1 MRQNQGAMKQPP
13 FSFPSPP
20 EALQR
25 LFDALPKLP
34 GLSGG
39 LEALPEPPE
48 WLRLELHNRL
58 LLLLNHVLQ
67 QEPQAMERLRRQQ
80 GKPVQVQW
88 GPFALK
94 LQATAAGLLALAAPE
109 AEPDLRI
116 QLTERS
122 PLALAQ
128 AALSG
133 AKPALEIQ
141 GDVQL
146 AAEVAW
152 LFDNVRWDAEEDLS
166 RLLGDAAA
174 HRLVSGVRAG
184 LAELKRFA
192 EQAQTQ
198 AQGVG
203 QALAR
208 GWRTPSPF
216 GTYAG
221 AAAPEPAPA
230 PEASTPNPNRT
241 GSGEPGASA

>member
-1 MRQNQGAMKQPP
+1 MKQPP
-13 FSFPSPP
+13 FSFPPPP

-25 LFDALPKLP
+25 LFAALPKLP
-34 GLSGG
+34 DFPGLPG
-39 LEALPEPPE
+39 LEALPEPPD
-48 WLRLELHNRL
+48 WLRQELHNRL

-80 GKPVQVQW
+80 GKAVQVQW

-94 LQATAAGLLALAAPE
+94 VQATAAGLLALAAPE

-128 AALSG
+128 SALSG

-174 HRLVSGVRAG
+174 HRLLSAVQAG

-198 AQGVG
+198 VQGVG

-208 GWRTPSPF
+208 GWRSPSAF
-216 GTYAG
+216 GTYTGAG
-221 AAAPEPAPA
+221 ATPAPD
-230 PEASTPNPNRT
+230 ASPASPSPSPSPPSPT
-241 GSGEPGASA
+241 GSAKPGASA

>member
-1 MRQNQGAMKQPP
+1 MKQSPFTFPP
-13 FSFPSPP
+13 PP

-25 LFDALPKLP
+25 FLEALPKLP
-34 GLSGG
+34 ALDALPGALPS
-39 LEALPEPPE
+39 LAALPEPPE

-80 GKPVQVQW
+80 GKAVQVQW

-94 LQATAAGLLALAAPE
+94 LQATPAGLLALAAPE
-109 AEPDLRI
+109 RTPDLRI
-116 QLTERS
+116 ELTDRS

-133 AKPALEIQ
+133 TKPALEIQ

-174 HRLVSGVRAG
+174 HRLVRGVQAG

-192 EQAQTQ
+192 EQGRAQV
-198 AQGVG
+198 QGVG
-203 QALAR
+203 EALAR
-208 GWRTPSPF
+208 GWRTPSAF
-216 GTYAG
+216 GTYTGTAD
-221 AAAPEPAPA
+221 ATPAPDTSPSPGA
-230 PEASTPNPNRT
+230 
-241 GSGEPGASA
+241 PGASA

>member
-1 MRQNQGAMKQPP
+1 MKQPP
-13 FSFPSPP
+13 FAFPPPP

-25 LFDALPKLP
+25 FLEALPKLP
-34 GLSGG
+34 KLPALDALPAALPS
-39 LEALPEPPE
+39 LAALPEPPE

-80 GKPVQVQW
+80 GKVVRVQW
-88 GPFALK
+88 GPFALE
-94 LQATAAGLLALAAPE
+94 LQATPAGLLALAAPE
-109 AEPDLRI
+109 RTPDLRI
-116 QLTERS
+116 ELTDPS

-166 RLLGDAAA
+166 RLLGDALA
-174 HRLVSGVRAG
+174 HRLVSAVQVG
-184 LAELKRFA
+184 LSELKRFGA
-192 EQAQTQ
+192 SRSE
-198 AQGVG
+198 
-203 QALAR
+203 R
-208 GWRTPSPF
+208 G
-216 GTYAG
+216 
-221 AAAPEPAPA
+221 APE
-230 PEASTPNPNRT
+230 
-241 GSGEPGASA
+241 

>member
-1 MRQNQGAMKQPP
+1 M
-13 FSFPSPP
+13 
-20 EALQR
+20 QR
-25 LFDALPKLP
+25 LFAALPKLP
-34 GLSGG
+34 NLPG

-80 GKPVQVQW
+80 GKTVQAQW
-88 GPFALK
+88 GPFAFK
-94 LQATAAGLLALAAPE
+94 VQATPAGLLTLAA
-109 AEPDLRI
+109 AEGAPDLRI
-116 QLTERS
+116 HLTEQS

-128 AALSG
+128 SALSG

-152 LFDNVRWDAEEDLS
+152 LFDHVRWDAEEDLS

-174 HRLVSGVRAG
+174 HRLLSGVPAG
-184 LAELKRFA
+184 LAELRRFA
-192 EQAQTQ
+192 GQAQGQ
-198 AQGVG
+198 VQGVG

-208 GWRTPSPF
+208 GWRTPSAF
-216 GTYAG
+216 GTYTG
-221 AAAPEPAPA
+221 AAASAPDAAASDPSSPAN
-230 PEASTPNPNRT
+230 ASTGT
-241 GSGEPGASA
+241 GQGKPGASA

>member
-1 MRQNQGAMKQPP
+1 MKQPP
-13 FSFPSPP
+13 FSFPPPP

-25 LFDALPKLP
+25 LFAALPKLP
-34 GLSGG
+34 DFPGLPG

-48 WLRLELHNRL
+48 WLRQELHKRL

-80 GKPVQVQW
+80 GKVVQVQW

-94 LQATAAGLLALAAPE
+94 LQATPAGLLALAAPE

-116 QLTERS
+116 HLTERS

-174 HRLVSGVRAG
+174 HRLLGAVQAG

-198 AQGVG
+198 VQGVG
-203 QALAR
+203 EALAR
-208 GWRTPSPF
+208 GWRNPSTF
-216 GTYAG
+216 GTYTG
-221 AAAPEPAPA
+221 AAAPAPA
-230 PEASTPNPNRT
+230 PDASPASPSPSPSPT
-241 GSGEPGASA
+241 GSGEPGAGA

>member
-1 MRQNQGAMKQPP
+1 MAGWWRACNRCNKAAGALIFRLGLRFSGRFMRQNRGAMKQPP
-13 FSFPSPP
+13 FSFPPPP

-25 LFDALPKLP
+25 LFAALPKLP
-34 GLSGG
+34 NLPG

-80 GKPVQVQW
+80 GKTVQAQW
-88 GPFALK
+88 GPFAFK
-94 LQATAAGLLALAAPE
+94 VQATPAGLLALAA
-109 AEPDLRI
+109 AEGAPDLRI
-116 QLTERS
+116 HLTEQS

-128 AALSG
+128 SALSG

-152 LFDNVRWDAEEDLS
+152 LFDHVRWDAEEDLS

-174 HRLVSGVRAG
+174 HRLLSGVQAG
-184 LAELKRFA
+184 LAELRRMVPGK
-192 EQAQTQ
+192 
-198 AQGVG
+198 
-203 QALAR
+203 
-208 GWRTPSPF
+208 
-216 GTYAG
+216 
-221 AAAPEPAPA
+221 
-230 PEASTPNPNRT
+230 
-241 GSGEPGASA
+241 PGASA